1 MSSQSKSRMLKIGML
16 RLLLDEHISPVVACE
31 LRAKHPKLFVLGLVE
46 WANGIHLGSS
56 DEELLQKAFGQGLTL
71 VTYDLRT
78 IPPLLKAWIEAGVS
92 HGGVIFVDERTI
104 APNDFG
110 GLVKALA
117 AVWQAS
123 GSQDW
128 TDQVLFL
135 RRSE

>member
-1 MSSQSKSRMLKIGML
+1 ML
-16 RLLLDEHISPVVACE
+16 RLLLDEHISPAVARE
-31 LRAKHPKLFVLGLVE
+31 LRAKHPKLFVLGLME
-46 WANGIHLGSS
+46 WENGIHLGSS
-56 DEELLQKAFGQGLTL
+56 DEELLQKAAEQRLTL

-78 IPPLLKAWIEAGVS
+78 IPILLKTLVESGHA

-117 AVWQAS
+117 VLWQTD
-123 GSQDW
+123 GRQDW